1 MEKEEQD
8 YEVEDKMNTIL
19 KKVLQKLE
27 ISRKVESK
35 AHEMLD
41 DIYSMYEVT
50 TEEGSGFGGDD
61 EDY

>member
-1 MEKEEQD
+1 
-8 YEVEDKMNTIL
+8 MNTIL
-19 KKVLQKLE
+19 EKVLQKLK

-35 AHEMLD
+35 AHEMLE
-41 DIYSMYEVT
+41 DIYTSYEGT

>member
-1 MEKEEQD
+1 
-8 YEVEDKMNTIL
+8 MNTIL

-41 DIYSMYEVT
+41 DFYYLMYEVATEEYEVT
-50 TEEGSGFGGDD
+50 TEEGSWLSGDD

>member
-1 MEKEEQD
+1 
-8 YEVEDKMNTIL
+8 MNKIL
-19 KKVLQKLE
+19 GKVLQKLE

-41 DIYSMYEVT
+41 DILYE
-50 TEEGSGFGGDD
+50 EEESGSGSGDD

>member
-1 MEKEEQD
+1 
-8 YEVEDKMNTIL
+8 MNTIL
-19 KKVLQKLE
+19 EKVLEKLK

-41 DIYSMYEVT
+41 DIYEEYEVT
-50 TEEGSGFGGDD
+50 TEEGSGFSGDD

>member
-1 MEKEEQD
+1 
-8 YEVEDKMNTIL
+8 MNTIL
-19 KKVLQKLE
+19 EKVLQKLK

-41 DIYSMYEVT
+41 DMMYEGT
-50 TEEGSGFGGDD
+50 TEEGSGSGGDD

>member
-1 MEKEEQD
+1 
-8 YEVEDKMNTIL
+8 MNTIL

>member
-1 MEKEEQD
+1 
-8 YEVEDKMNTIL
+8 MNTIL
-19 KKVLQKLE
+19 KKVLEKLK

-41 DIYSMYEVT
+41 DIYASYEGTTEMYEIT
-50 TEEGSGFGGDD
+50 TEEGSGFSGDD

>member
-1 MEKEEQD
+1 
-8 YEVEDKMNTIL
+8 MNTIL
-19 KKVLQKLE
+19 EKVLEKLK

-41 DIYSMYEVT
+41 DIYASYEGTTEMYEVT
-50 TEEGSGFGGDD
+50 TEEGSGFSGDD

>member
-1 MEKEEQD
+1 
-8 YEVEDKMNTIL
+8 MNKIL
-19 KKVLQKLE
+19 GKVLQKLE

-41 DIYSMYEVT
+41 DIYTSYEARYEGT
-50 TEEGSGFGGDD
+50 TEEGSGFSGDD